1 MDVAAEIAR
10 HRDYLFGV
18 AYRMLGSRQDAED
31 VLQEAFVRA
40 QRAGGDDVIEPR
52 AWLTRIVTRLALDEL
67 GSARAGRE
75 QYIGPWLPEPLVA
88 RRSGA
93 GAGTGTGA
101 VAGAAEPGVDPADR
115 VTLDEQLSLAFL
127 RVLESLSPA
136 ERAVYVLHEAFGV
149 PLNEVAEIVGRTPA
163 ACRQLAARA
172 RRHVREGAPRFDPDP
187 DEQARLVAAF
197 QQATETGDLDGL
209 AHVLDED
216 VVFRADGGG
225 VVGAARRP
233 VVGRDRVVRTMAAA
247 LRTAPDLVLRP
258 VWVNGQAGLL
268 ARYGSAAAVL
278 AFGVVDGRI
287 TEIDL
292 VANPE
297 KLGGIADL
305 LD

>member
-67 GSARAGRE
+67 GTARARRE
-75 QYIGPWLPEPLVA
+75 RYVGPWLPEPLVA
-88 RRSGA
+88 ARGNPDDSRTPA
-93 GAGTGTGA
+93 
-101 VAGAAEPGVDPADR
+101 DPADR

-149 PLNEVAEIVGRTPA
+149 PLNEVAETVGRTPA

-187 DEQARLVAAF
+187 GEQARLVAAF
-197 QQATETGDLDGL
+197 QQASETGDLDGL
-209 AHVLDED
+209 ARVLDEN

-225 VVGAARRP
+225 VVNAARRP
-233 VVGRDRVVRTMAAA
+233 VVGRDRVVKAISAG
-247 LRTAPDLVLRP
+247 LRTVPDITLRP
-258 VWVNGQAGLL
+258 IWVNGQPGLL
-268 ARYGSAAAVL
+268 IRAGSAAGVL

-287 TEIDL
+287 AEIDL

-297 KLGGIADL
+297 KLAGIADL
-305 LD
+305 

>member
-31 VLQEAFVRA
+31 VLQDAFVRA

-67 GSARAGRE
+67 GSARARRE
-75 QYIGPWLPEPLVA
+75 QYVGPWLPEPLVSA
-88 RRSGA
+88 RGGSA
-93 GAGTGTGA
+93 D
-101 VAGAAEPGVDPADR
+101 PGVDPADR
-115 VTLDEQLSLAFL
+115 ITLDEQISVAFL

-172 RRHVREGAPRFDPDP
+172 RRHVQEGAPRFDPDP
-187 DEQARLVAAF
+187 GEQARLVAAF
-197 QQATETGDLDGL
+197 QQASETGDLDGL

-225 VVGAARRP
+225 VVSAARRP
-233 VVGRDRVVRTMAAA
+233 VVGRDRVMKTIAAA
-247 LRTAPDLVLRP
+247 LRTAPDIVFEP
-258 VWVNGQAGLL
+258 IWVNGQAGLL
-268 ARYGSAAAVL
+268 ARYNSAAAVL
-278 AFGVVDGRI
+278 AFAVVDGRI
-287 TEIDL
+287 TEINL

-305 LD
+305 L

>member
-1 MDVAAEIAR
+1 MDIAAEIAR

-40 QRAGGDDVIEPR
+40 QRAGADDVIEPR

-67 GSARAGRE
+67 GSARARRE
-75 QYIGPWLPEPLVA
+75 QYVGPWLPEPLVA
-88 RRSGA
+88 PRGGA
-93 GAGTGTGA
+93 TG
-101 VAGAAEPGVDPADR
+101 PGIDPADR

-187 DEQARLVAAF
+187 GEQARLVAAF
-197 QQATETGDLDGL
+197 QQASETGDLDGL
-209 AHVLDED
+209 AQVLDED

-225 VVGAARRP
+225 VVSAARRP
-233 VVGRDRVVRTMAAA
+233 VVGRDRVTKTMAAA
-247 LRTAPDLVLRP
+247 LRTTPDIVFRP
-258 VWVNGQAGLL
+258 IWVNGQAGLL
-268 ARYGSAAAVL
+268 IRSGSAAAVL
-278 AFGVVDGRI
+278 AFTVVDGHI

-297 KLGGIADL
+297 KLAGIADL
-305 LD
+305 

>member
-52 AWLTRIVTRLALDEL
+52 GWLTRIVTRLALDEM
-67 GSARAGRE
+67 GTARARRE
-75 QYIGPWLPEPLVA
+75 RYVGPWLPEPLVA
-88 RRSGA
+88 ARGGA
-93 GAGTGTGA
+93 DEFA
-101 VAGAAEPGVDPADR
+101 DPADR

-149 PLNEVAEIVGRTPA
+149 PLSEVAEIVGRTPA

-187 DEQARLVAAF
+187 GEQARLVAAF
-197 QQATETGDLDGL
+197 QQASETGDLDGL
-209 AHVLDED
+209 AQVLDED

-225 VVGAARRP
+225 VVSAARRP
-233 VVGRDRVVRTMAAA
+233 IVGRGRVVKTIAAA
-247 LRTAPDLVLRP
+247 LRTTPDIEFRP
-258 VWVNGQAGLL
+258 IWVNGQAGLL
-268 ARYGSAAAVL
+268 VRYGSAAAVF
-278 AFGVVDGRI
+278 AFAVAEGRI

-297 KLGGIADL
+297 KLGGLTDL
-305 LD
+305 L

>member
-67 GSARAGRE
+67 GSARARRE
-75 QYIGPWLPEPLVA
+75 QYVGPWLPEPLVA
-88 RRSGA
+88 PRA
-93 GAGTGTGA
+93 GAGSGPVTG
-101 VAGAAEPGVDPADR
+101 AGAAEPGVDPADR
-115 VTLDEQLSLAFL
+115 VTLDEQISLAFL

-187 DEQARLVAAF
+187 DDQARLVAAF
-197 QQATETGDLDGL
+197 QQASETGDLDGL
-209 AHVLDED
+209 AHVLDDD

-225 VVGAARRP
+225 VVTAARRP
-233 VVGRDRVVRTMAAA
+233 VVGRDRVLNTIAAG
-247 LRTAPDLVLRP
+247 LRTTPELVLEP
-258 VWVNGQAGLL
+258 IWVNGQAGLL
-268 ARYGSAAAVL
+268 ARYNSAAAVL
-278 AFGVVDGRI
+278 AFAVVDGRI

>member
-40 QRAGGDDVIEPR
+40 ERAGGDDVIEPR

-67 GSARAGRE
+67 GTARARRE
-75 QYIGPWLPEPLVA
+75 RYVGPWLPEPLVA
-88 RRSGA
+88 ARGNPDDSRTPA
-93 GAGTGTGA
+93 
-101 VAGAAEPGVDPADR
+101 DPADR

-149 PLNEVAEIVGRTPA
+149 PLNEVAETVGRTPA

-187 DEQARLVAAF
+187 GEQARLVAAF
-197 QQATETGDLDGL
+197 QQASETGDLDGL
-209 AHVLDED
+209 ARVLDEN

-225 VVGAARRP
+225 VVNAARRP
-233 VVGRDRVVRTMAAA
+233 VVGRDRVVKAISAG
-247 LRTAPDLVLRP
+247 LRTVPDITLRP
-258 VWVNGQAGLL
+258 IWVNGQPGLL
-268 ARYGSAAAVL
+268 IRAGSAAGVL

-287 TEIDL
+287 AEIDL

-297 KLGGIADL
+297 KLAGIADL
-305 LD
+305 

>member
-1 MDVAAEIAR
+1 MDVATEIAR

-67 GSARAGRE
+67 GSARARRE
-75 QYIGPWLPEPLVA
+75 QYVGPWLPEPLVA
-88 RRSGA
+88 PRSGA
-93 GAGTGTGA
+93 AGAGA
-101 VAGAAEPGVDPADR
+101 PGVDPADR
-115 VTLDEQLSLAFL
+115 VTLDEQLSVAFL

-163 ACRQLAARA
+163 ACRQLATRA

-187 DEQARLVAAF
+187 GEQARLVAAF
-197 QQATETGDLDGL
+197 QQASETGDLDGL
-209 AHVLDED
+209 ARVLDED

-225 VVGAARRP
+225 VVTAARKP
-233 VVGRDRVVRTMAAA
+233 IVGRDRVVRTMAAA
-247 LRTAPDLVLRP
+247 LRTVPDIVLQP
-258 VWVNGQAGLL
+258 IWVNGQPGLL
-268 ARYGSAAAVL
+268 ARYNSAAAVF
-278 AFGVVDGRI
+278 AFAVVDGRI

-292 VANPE
+292 IANPE
-297 KLGGIADL
+297 KLTGLADL
-305 LD
+305 L